1 MLAKRVI
8 TTLTFNEGVLF
19 RTKLFEP
26 DYRYTSN
33 FVDTWSVDEI
43 IILDISRIYNT
54 NIKKKFLELVK
65 KFSENCFVPLTV
77 GGKIKNLKNV
87 SDLMMMG
94 ADKISLNTSAIIN
107 PKLITE
113 VSESYGTQAVV
124 VSIDVRKNG
133 KDYEVFS
140 HNGSRPTGLNPEKW
154 AKKCE
159 ELGAG
164 EILITSIDRDGFLNG
179 FDLEL
184 CKKIKCSVRL
194 PVLALGGCGSWQHM
208 ADAFNKTD
216 IDAVCTQN
224 IFHFTEESIKSSKVF
239 LDSKNI
245 NVRRM
250 K

>member
-43 IILDISRIYNT
+43 IILDISRAYNT
-54 NIKKKFLELVK
+54 NIKKKFLNLVK

-87 SDLMMMG
+87 SDLMMIG
-94 ADKISLNTSAIIN
+94 ADKVSLNTSAINN

-113 VSESYGTQAVV
+113 VSESYGAQAVV
-124 VSIDVRKNG
+124 VSIDVKKNG

-184 CKKIKCSVRL
+184 CKKIKSSVRL
-194 PVLALGGCGSWQHM
+194 PVLVLGGCGSWQHM

-224 IFHFTEESIKSSKVF
+224 IFHFTEESIKSSKLF

-245 NVRRM
+245 YVRRM